1 MSLNFS
7 SLKNAVSP
15 RKAPEPAAKPAP
27 DPEIVVGLDIGT
39 TKICAVVGRR
49 NEHNKVDILGMGS
62 AVSQGVNRGTVA
74 NIELTV
80 QSIKQAV
87 AEASA
92 RSGVDIRVVN
102 VGIAGQHIRSHQQ
115 RNMMT
120 RQSRETE
127 ISKADVNRLLQEMY
141 RVPQQAGY
149 EIIHVLPQDYTVDG
163 EKDITNPAGM
173 SGITLEGMFHVITG
187 SVGAIMNIKRCVE
200 LSGLLING
208 LTLEPLASAE
218 AVLGQDEKDAGVVLV
233 DIGGGTTDIAIF
245 HQNIIR
251 HTAVIPLGG
260 NIITQD
266 IREGCSVLFDQ
277 AEALK
282 VRFGSALAHE
292 SMANEVVSIP
302 GIRGRDPKEISLLT
316 LANIINARVKEIIQ
330 HVQYEI
336 RSSGYEKRLSAGIVL
351 TGGGARLKNIK
362 HLFSLMTGMEACVGD
377 SNGHLSQAPDLIK
390 SPVYAT
396 VCGLVLTS
404 LSKIDADERT
414 KNGPGNSVP
423 ISESGNDDESA
434 RTPVRE
440 GLLDR
445 LLSALPGLFIDPE
458 LGSKNG
464 PHRG

>member
-1 MSLNFS
+1 
-7 SLKNAVSP
+7 
-15 RKAPEPAAKPAP
+15 
-27 DPEIVVGLDIGT
+27 
-39 TKICAVVGRR
+39 
-49 NEHNKVDILGMGS
+49 
-62 AVSQGVNRGTVA
+62 
-74 NIELTV
+74 
-80 QSIKQAV
+80 
-87 AEASA
+87 
-92 RSGVDIRVVN
+92 
-102 VGIAGQHIRSHQQ
+102 
-115 RNMMT
+115 
-120 RQSRETE
+120 
-127 ISKADVNRLLQEMY
+127 
-141 RVPQQAGY
+141 
-149 EIIHVLPQDYTVDG
+149 
-163 EKDITNPAGM
+163 
-173 SGITLEGMFHVITG
+173 
-187 SVGAIMNIKRCVE
+187 
-200 LSGLLING
+200 
-208 LTLEPLASAE
+208 
-218 AVLGQDEKDAGVVLV
+218 
-233 DIGGGTTDIAIF
+233 
-245 HQNIIR
+245 IR

-282 VRFGSALAHE
+282 IRFGSALAHE

-362 HLFSLMTGMEACVGD
+362 HLFSLMTGMEACIGD
-377 SNGHLSQAPDLIK
+377 SNGHLSQAPEVIK

-404 LSKIDADERT
+404 LAKIDAEEKTKNEQGNRVSIPQGNGEDESERT
-414 KNGPGNSVP
+414 P
-423 ISESGNDDESA
+423 A
-434 RTPVRE
+434 RE

-445 LLSALPGLFIDPE
+445 LLSALPSIFIDPE